1 MLYRRKMTFI
11 LIALNLVVFLAMSL
25 SGVSLVSPEVKD
37 ILHWGGNSSYELLIG
52 QWWRLI
58 TCMFIHIGAFHFLI
72 NMYALY
78 SMGRFLESA
87 IGSYLFFAVYMVS
100 GILSGVVSFL
110 FNQETMIVSAGA
122 SGAIA
127 GIFGMSC
134 VILFTIPISV
144 EERKSAL
151 LNCMYVIFANV
162 MYAFKSSELD
172 HGAHIGGFACGI
184 LLGVVYHLLTRF
196 AFRKRFWHHIYSG
209 AASLVAILVVCATLW
224 GKAPSDSQT
233 FAQLLSQYYEHANN
247 IDCVVAIETDSS
259 FNFVLAELENIKK
272 LLPKFRALELDGS
285 EETFRNYLTHY
296 TELYDQKF
304 HLLFFS
310 DEIELLRDAKI
321 RAIDK
326 EMDALEK
333 AMK

>member
-1 MLYRRKMTFI
+1 MTFI

>member
-1 MLYRRKMTFI
+1 MLYRHKITLI
-11 LIALNLVVFLAMSL
+11 LIALNSVVFLAMSL
-25 SGVSLVSPEVKD
+25 SGVSLIAPEVKD
-37 ILHWGGNSSYELLIG
+37 ILHWGGNSSYEVLSG

-58 TCMFIHIGAFHFLI
+58 TCMFLHIGAFHFLI

-87 IGSYLFFAVYMVS
+87 IGSYLFFVVYMVV
-100 GILSGVVSFL
+100 GILSGIVSFL
-110 FNQETMIVSAGA
+110 FNQKTMIVSAGA

-134 VILFTIPISV
+134 VILFTIPMSV
-144 EERKSAL
+144 EERKRAL

-184 LLGVVYHLLTRF
+184 LLGVVYHLLDRF
-196 AFRKRFWHHIYSG
+196 AFRKHSWPHIYSG
-209 AASLVAILVVCATLW
+209 AVSLVAILVVCATLW
-224 GKAPSDSQT
+224 GKTPSESQT

-247 IDCVVAIETDSS
+247 IDSVAEIETDSS
-259 FNFVLAELENIKK
+259 FNFVRAELENIKK
-272 LLPKFRALELDGS
+272 LLPKLKTLELHGS
-285 EETFRNYLTHY
+285 EATFRNYLTHY

-304 HLLFFS
+304 HLLFLS
-310 DEIELLRDAKI
+310 DEVEILREAKI

-326 EMDALEK
+326 EMEALEG